1 LSVVEDEMG
10 TAAITKTRSSTKSAA
25 QKPKS
30 KVMSADEAG
39 KKLYEIIEGHFD
51 EIGLSEEERDKRY
64 DRAQKHLDQIN
75 GVDAKP

>member
-1 LSVVEDEMG
+1 MG
-10 TAAITKTRSSTKSAA
+10 PVAVAKTKRAAKPVAGKSNRKALGA
-25 QKPKS
+25 E
-30 KVMSADEAG
+30 EAG

-51 EIGLSEEERDKRY
+51 EIGLSEEERDERY